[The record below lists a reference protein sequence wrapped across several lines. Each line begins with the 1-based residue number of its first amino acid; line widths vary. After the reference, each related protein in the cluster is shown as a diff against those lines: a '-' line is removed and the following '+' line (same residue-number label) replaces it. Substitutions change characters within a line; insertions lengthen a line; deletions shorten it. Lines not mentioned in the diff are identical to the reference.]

1 MLVAGGTGAAP
12 SWYRGAYGSL
22 AAHHKILAL
31 SSPASSVPFCFSP
44 CQKAWKKKKK
54 KKGKVRSALICKAFY
69 TRKFSSPTDEQG
81 WLGGRQSEQLPCLM
95 RSWYRTPKCLPRLQC
110 SSILQLLTPTME
122 NSVCVL
128 NVLVT
133 PAWRRLQI
141 CCRTA

>member
-54 KKGKVRSALICKAFY
+54 KKRESEI
-69 TRKFSSPTDEQG
+69 SPH
-81 WLGGRQSEQLPCLM
+81 
-95 RSWYRTPKCLPRLQC
+95 LQ
-110 SSILQLLTPTME
+110 SILYKEVFKPY
-122 NSVCVL
+122 
-128 NVLVT
+128 
-133 PAWRRLQI
+133 R
-141 CCRTA
+141 